1 MSLRRRVR
9 TCVFLPLVAG
19 CVVAGTVGAQDA
31 SATGDAAPPAAVQEK
46 LRQWVETKRQTA
58 EEAARWEEEKR
69 ALADLNGLR
78 RQESAQLDA
87 LIEAAGRRLTEA
99 EQERSE
105 LLAEEARLR
114 ASRSALEVEIFA
126 LEDATRDALKGFPQ
140 PLLDQVAG
148 AAERITAADPERDL
162 QSRFR
167 DVLTILAEA
176 ESFAAAVTLDF
187 ELRDFGGEEVEVEV
201 LYLGLARG
209 YFTDRSGR
217 LAGTVDPGDG
227 GWVWTERPGVAAS
240 VRRAIAVHQKRAAP
254 SLVRLPVKVDEPE
267 GAP

>member
-1 MSLRRRVR
+1 MSLRPRVR
-9 TCVFLPLVAG
+9 TCVFLPVVAACLVAG
-19 CVVAGTVGAQDA
+19 PAGAQEAGATSDA
-31 SATGDAAPPAAVQEK
+31 PPPAAVQEK

-87 LIEAAGRRLTEA
+87 LIEAAGRRLSEA

-114 ASRSALEVEIFA
+114 ASRSALELEVVA
-126 LEDATRDALKGFPQ
+126 LEDATREALKGFPQ
-140 PLLDQVAG
+140 PLLDKVAG
-148 AAERITAADPERDL
+148 AAERITAAEPERDL
-162 QSRFR
+162 QARFR
-167 DVLTILAEA
+167 DVLSVLAEA
-176 ESFAAAVTLDF
+176 EGFNAAVTLDY
-187 ELRDFGGEEVEVEV
+187 ELRDFGGEAVEVEV

-209 YFTDRSGR
+209 YFTDRTGR
-217 LAGTVDPGDG
+217 RAGTVDPGAG
-227 GWVWTERPGVAAS
+227 GWVWTERPGLAGA
-240 VRRAIAVHQKRAAP
+240 VRRAIEVHQKRAVP
-254 SLVRLPVKVDEPE
+254 SLVRLPVKLDDPE